1 MVSFLEALLPIFA
14 VVVLGQVFYRY
25 GFPGS
30 AFWPLL
36 DRLTYY
42 VLLPALLTGKIATAR
57 LSGSEVLAI
66 SGILMF
72 ATLLVAILLVLAQWL
87 VKSNPM
93 RFTSVFQGSIRP
105 NTYVALAAA
114 GTLFPT
120 QGLAL
125 TAMAIAGVV
134 PLVNVLSVWAF
145 TFYIPETDR
154 NRKRLTK
161 TFISNPLIIACLLGI
176 LLNLTGFP
184 AIGLAFMDIFSRA
197 ALPLGLL
204 SVGAGLNFRAVRH
217 SLQLVGMTA
226 GLKLI
231 ILPALAALLFWYFRV
246 DGVTREVGLVY
257 AAVPGAVSS
266 YILSRQLGGDS
277 QLMAGI
283 ITLETFLAMFSMPF
297 VLWLLTAP

>member
-14 VVVLGQVFYRY
+14 VVVLGQLFYRY

-42 VLLPALLTGKIATAR
+42 VLLPALLSSKIATAR
-57 LSGSEVLAI
+57 LSGSAVLSMSATLVLAT
-66 SGILMF
+66 F
-72 ATLLVAILLVLAQWL
+72 LVAVLLVLIQW
-87 VKSNPM
+87 VTKSNPI

-114 GTLFPT
+114 GTLFPA

-125 TAMAIAGVV
+125 TAIAIAGVV

-154 NRKRLTK
+154 NWKRLTK
-161 TFISNPLIIACLLGI
+161 SFISNPLIVACLLGI
-176 LLNLTGFP
+176 VLNLTGFP
-184 AIGLAFMDIFSRA
+184 VIGVEFLNIFSQA

-204 SVGAGLNFRAVRH
+204 SVGAGLNFRAVRN
-217 SLQLVGMTA
+217 SLHLVGMTA

-231 ILPALAALLFWYFRV
+231 LLPALVTLLFWFFRV
-246 DGVTREVGLVY
+246 DGISREIGLVY

-266 YILSRQLGGDS
+266 YILSRQMGGDS

-283 ITLETFLAMFSMPF
+283 ITLETLFAIFTMPF
-297 VLWLLTAP
+297 ILWLFST

>member
-14 VVVLGQVFYRY
+14 VVVLGQLFYRY

-42 VLLPALLTGKIATAR
+42 VLLPALLSSKIATAR
-57 LSGSEVLAI
+57 MSGTAVLSMSATLVLAT
-66 SGILMF
+66 F
-72 ATLLVAILLVLAQWL
+72 LVAVLLVLIQW
-87 VKSNPM
+87 VTKSNPI

-114 GTLFPT
+114 GTLFPA

-125 TAMAIAGVV
+125 TAIAIAGVV

-154 NRKRLTK
+154 NWKRLTK
-161 TFISNPLIIACLLGI
+161 SFISNPLIVACLLGI
-176 LLNLTGFP
+176 VLNLTGFP
-184 AIGLAFMDIFSRA
+184 VIGVEFLNIFSQA

-204 SVGAGLNFRAVRH
+204 SVGAGLNFRAVRN
-217 SLQLVGMTA
+217 SLHLVGMTA

-231 ILPALAALLFWYFRV
+231 LLPALVALFRV
-246 DGVTREVGLVY
+246 DGISREIGLVY

-266 YILSRQLGGDS
+266 YILSRQMGGDS

-283 ITLETFLAMFSMPF
+283 ITLETLFAIFTMPF
-297 VLWLLTAP
+297 ILWLFST

>member
-14 VVVLGQVFYRY
+14 VVVLGQLFYRY

-30 AFWPLL
+30 SFWPLL

-42 VLLPALLTGKIATAR
+42 VLLPALLSSKIATAR
-57 LSGSEVLAI
+57 LSGSAVLSMSATLVLAT
-66 SGILMF
+66 F
-72 ATLLVAILLVLAQWL
+72 LVAVLLVLIQW
-87 VKSNPM
+87 VTKSNPI

-114 GTLFPT
+114 GTLFPA

-125 TAMAIAGVV
+125 TAIAIAGVV

-154 NRKRLTK
+154 NWKRLTK
-161 TFISNPLIIACLLGI
+161 SFISNPLIVACLLGI
-176 LLNLTGFP
+176 VLNLTGFP
-184 AIGLAFMDIFSRA
+184 VIGVEFLNIFSQA

-204 SVGAGLNFRAVRH
+204 SVGAGLNFRAVRN
-217 SLQLVGMTA
+217 SLHLVGMTA

-231 ILPALAALLFWYFRV
+231 LLPALVALLFWFFRV
-246 DGVTREVGLVY
+246 DGISREIGLVY

-266 YILSRQLGGDS
+266 YILSRQMGGDS

-283 ITLETFLAMFSMPF
+283 ITLETLFAIFTMPF
-297 VLWLLTAP
+297 ILWLFST